1 MLSFVVRLAPKMAP
15 KDFLGYGQAGTVFGA
30 LRMAG
35 LWTSQMLDR
44 RGFLLGGVT
53 LMASQGSS
61 ASPVAI
67 SLDPARWQIGPI
79 IRGKSYSPGMP
90 SQPTAAGSG
99 WSFTFPA
106 LDGVHY
112 VTTPLSG
119 PLMGHGEVKVRFSI
133 AGSGRLVPT
142 QGEPP
147 ARMRL
152 FLHRRGDDWSGV
164 GAHEFY
170 RWWSVSNVVMAA
182 GKYELAAPLVPDH
195 WFSVFGKRGDH
206 PAAAGQF
213 VAAVAD
219 LHAVGQTFGGMFA
232 GHGVFAVDG
241 PSRFTLES
249 YEIA

>member
-1 MLSFVVRLAPKMAP
+1 
-15 KDFLGYGQAGTVFGA
+15 
-30 LRMAG
+30 
-35 LWTSQMLDR
+35 MLDR

-53 LMASQGSS
+53 LVASQGSS
-61 ASPVAI
+61 ASSVVI

-90 SQPTAAGSG
+90 LNPAAAGSG
-99 WSFTFPA
+99 WSFTFPPQ
-106 LDGVHY
+106 DGVHY
-112 VTTPLSG
+112 VTTPLSA
-119 PLMGHGEVKVRFSI
+119 PLIGRLLEVRFSI
-133 AGSGRLVPT
+133 AGPGRLVPT
-142 QGEPP
+142 QGDPP

-164 GAHEFY
+164 GAYEFY
-170 RWWSVSNVVMAA
+170 RWWSVSNMVLAA
-182 GKYELAAPLVPDH
+182 GNYELAVPLVPDQ

-213 VAAVAD
+213 TAAVGD
-219 LHAVGQTFGGMFA
+219 LQAVGQTFGGMFA